1 MEKIRVDV
9 AWCEKNFS
17 AALGENVPGVVVFT
31 AKTFEELKKEARA
44 SLEFHIEGM
53 LEDGDEVPQWIIDG
67 DYEFD
72 YHFINTAALIRS
84 CEPFTSI
91 AAISRATG
99 INQHQLSHYANGL
112 KNPRPQQRQRIV
124 EGIHKIGMELLS
136 VN

>member
-1 MEKIRVDV
+1 MEKIRIDV

-17 AALGENVPGVVVFT
+17 AALGEIVPGAVVFT

-44 SLEFHIEGM
+44 SMEFHIEGL

-124 EGIHKIGMELLS
+124 EGIHKIGRELLS

>member
-53 LEDGDEVPQWIIDG
+53 FEDCDEVPQWIIDG

>member
-17 AALGENVPGVVVFT
+17 ATLGENVPGAVVFT
-31 AKTFEELKKEARA
+31 AKTFEELKRETKDT
-44 SLEFHIEGM
+44 LEFHIEGM
-53 LEDGDEVPQWIIDG
+53 QLDGDEVPQWIVDG
-67 DYEFD
+67 DYEFE
-72 YHFINTAALIRS
+72 YNFINTAALIRS
-84 CEPFTSI
+84 CEPYTSI

-112 KNPRPQQRQRIV
+112 KKPRPQQRQRIV
-124 EGIHKIGMELLS
+124 EGIHKIGRELLS